1 MNLETISNANT
12 KPRREHAYDE
22 AFARPMPWTMKL
34 RRLVRPIIF
43 RLWRAWQ
50 LAANRNAG
58 CVRLEKLVL
67 RTHQQVFH
75 PGQHFSSKI
84 LARSVTQL
92 PLQQRRVLDMG
103 TGSGVIG
110 ILAARQGAHVLAVDV
125 NPHAVALA
133 QSNAQTNGVSLQTR
147 QSNLFASIRLA
158 EKFDWIIFN
167 PPFYAK
173 RAQEEL
179 LVAYNAGARLETLEF
194 FFKEARSFL
203 AHEGKILLIAS
214 SDMAL
219 EALAGMFARFEYRL
233 AQIEVVPH
241 WFEFFY
247 LVQIAPSS
255 QHVIL

>member
-1 MNLETISNANT
+1 MNLETISNTNT
-12 KPRREHAYDE
+12 MPRRERAYDE
-22 AFARPMPWTMKL
+22 AFARPMPWAMKL
-34 RRLVRPIIF
+34 RRLVRPLIF

-50 LAANRNAG
+50 LAVNRSAG

-84 LARSVTQL
+84 LARYVTHL
-92 PLQQRRVLDMG
+92 PLPQRQVLDMG
-103 TGSGVIG
+103 TGSGVLG
-110 ILAARQGAHVLAVDV
+110 IIAARQGAHVLAVDI

-133 QSNAQTNGVSLQTR
+133 QSNAQANGVSLPTR
-147 QSNLFASIRLA
+147 QSDLFTGIRRA

-173 RAQEEL
+173 RAQEGL
-179 LVAYNAGARLETLEF
+179 QAAYNAGEQHEALVRF
-194 FFKEARSFL
+194 FQEAQNHL
-203 AHEGKILLIAS
+203 APGGKILLIVS

-219 EALAGMFARFEYRL
+219 DEMARMLASFQYCFVH
-233 AQIEVVPH
+233 IEVVPH

-247 LVQIAPSS
+247 IVQIAPSF
-255 QHVIL
+255 